1 MAQTTSTVAT
11 QLNQKLIAFFND
23 RMAMLH
29 QKFESDV
36 SQLETMKYVVYDTC
50 VIPIN
55 DMLYNDTDTQQQQQ
69 PLQQLQQNVQIETAP
84 NVNTNTKKKLT
95 EQQMDIR
102 AKTPTRPVQKKQQRE
117 RPEKSADRAIPAKK
131 AVGDNNLT
139 KTAEKLNKTKTHFH
153 NNTHLIQPA
162 HGNAGKSKDI
172 NIRSKDVSND
182 RTSTTRRTTTPGIAG
197 QRNKAIAVNKKHIKA
212 KETKKHNIN
221 SIKAGNNNNNTP
233 THSSATK
240 HDNTGAIA
248 STTTTELD
256 QVSDFNEHIL
266 KTNINKVTIPKEQQ
280 ITPLIPIPPQLNN
293 NQQLQSIYIMLTQHY
308 LPSRT
313 MFNIVKANTL
323 LYNAFNCD
331 LAFILQHEVDTLSL
345 QIQSIENL
353 FSKYNDIDN
362 YISKTF
368 YPSKTAQNSLSF
380 VTKAEEANLIKKND
394 LHNDI
399 GLLFKLVYI
408 IIDEEYEDDT
418 PPNKLIENLVNV
430 VFPKY
435 EVSDVKNLLLNY
447 VNKNKGI
454 KIDDKKYT
462 KMSNIIETNSKILT
476 SMHMARLNR
485 PISYLTFF
493 VKEAYDYVKL
503 QTSDGVYYYELRNK
517 SEKLSTLKERVDV
530 LKKLIEQHKKEK
542 E

>member
-1 MAQTTSTVAT
+1 MSQTAT
-11 QLNQKLIAFFND
+11 TATLLNEKLIAFFND

-36 SQLETMKYVVYDTC
+36 SQLETMKYTFYDTC
-50 VIPIN
+50 ITPLN
-55 DMLYNDTDTQQQQQ
+55 DVLYNDTDTQQQQQ
-69 PLQQLQQNVQIETAP
+69 NAPIETAP
-84 NVNTNTKKKLT
+84 NVNVNNTKRKLT
-95 EQQMDIR
+95 EQLDVR
-102 AKTPTRPVQKKQQRE
+102 AKTPTRPAQKKQPRE
-117 RPEKSADRAIPAKK
+117 RPEKSADRAMPPKK
-131 AVGDNNLT
+131 AGDSNLT

-153 NNTHLIQPA
+153 NNTHFMQPS
-162 HGNAGKSKDI
+162 HGGAGKSKD
-172 NIRSKDVSND
+172 NTRSKDVSND
-182 RTSTTRRTTTPGIAG
+182 RTSTRRTTTPGIAG
-197 QRNKAIAVNKKHIKA
+197 QRKAIAVNKKQVKA
-212 KETKKHNIN
+212 KDKTKHNIN
-221 SIKAGNNNNNTP
+221 SIKAVNNNANTP
-233 THSSATK
+233 THSSSK
-240 HDNTGAIA
+240 HETVVT
-248 STTTTELD
+248 STDVD

-266 KTNINKVTIPKEQQ
+266 KTNINKVTIPKERQ
-280 ITPLIPIPPQLNN
+280 ITPLINVPSVLHD
-293 NQQLQSIYIMLTQHY
+293 NQRLQVMYIMLTQHY
-308 LPSRT
+308 LPLRNT
-313 MFNIVKANTL
+313 FDLIKANTL
-323 LYNAFNCD
+323 LYNAYNCD
-331 LAFILQHEVDTLSL
+331 LAFVLQHEVDTLSL

-408 IIDEEYEDDT
+408 IIDEEYDDDT

-435 EVSDVKNLLLNY
+435 EVTDVKNLLLNY

-454 KIDDKKYT
+454 KIDDRKHA
-462 KMSNIIETNSKILT
+462 KMNDIIETNSKILT

-503 QTSDGVYYYELRNK
+503 QTSDGVFYYDLRNK
-517 SEKLSTLKERVDV
+517 SELLSKAKERVDV
-530 LKKLIEQHKKEK
+530 LKKVIEQHKNKE
-542 E
+542 

>member
-1 MAQTTSTVAT
+1 MAQTTSTIAT
-11 QLNQKLIAFFND
+11 LLNEKLISFFND

-69 PLQQLQQNVQIETAP
+69 QQQLQQNVQIETAP
-84 NVNTNTKKKLT
+84 NVNTNTKKKLN
-95 EQQMDIR
+95 EQQIDIR

-117 RPEKSADRAIPAKK
+117 RPEKSADRAIPNKK
-131 AVGDNNLT
+131 AGGDNNLT

-153 NNTHLIQPA
+153 NNTHFIQPA

-172 NIRSKDVSND
+172 NVRSKDVSND

-221 SIKAGNNNNNTP
+221 SIKTGNNNNNTP
-233 THSSATK
+233 THSASK
-240 HDNTGAIA
+240 HDDIGVIA
-248 STTTTELD
+248 SSTTTEHD

-280 ITPLIPIPPQLNN
+280 ITPLIPIPSQLNN
-293 NQQLQSIYIMLTQHY
+293 NQQLQTMYIMLTQHY

-313 MFNIVKANTL
+313 MFNIIKANTL

-331 LAFILQHEVDTLSL
+331 LTFILQHEVDTLSL

-380 VTKAEEANLIKKND
+380 VTKSEEANLIKKTD

-454 KIDDKKYT
+454 KIDDRKYT

-503 QTSDGVYYYELRNK
+503 QTSDGVFYYELRNK
-517 SEKLSTLKERVDV
+517 SEMLTKLKERVDV
-530 LKKLIEQHKKEK
+530 LKKLIEQHKQHKE
-542 E
+542 

>member
-1 MAQTTSTVAT
+1 MAQTTSEVAT
-11 QLNQKLIAFFND
+11 QLNEKLISFFND

-29 QKFESDV
+29 QKFESDI

-50 VIPIN
+50 IIPIN
-55 DMLYNDTDTQQQQQ
+55 DMLYNDTTDTQQQQ
-69 PLQQLQQNVQIETAP
+69 LQQLQQLQPVETAP
-84 NVNTNTKKKLT
+84 NVTKKKLT
-95 EQQMDIR
+95 EQQIDTR

-117 RPEKSADRAIPAKK
+117 RPEKSADRAIPNKK
-131 AVGDNNLT
+131 AVGDSNLT

-153 NNTHLIQPA
+153 NNTHFIQPA
-162 HGNAGKSKDI
+162 VHGNAGKSKD
-172 NIRSKDVSND
+172 NNVRSKDVSND

-221 SIKAGNNNNNTP
+221 SIKTGNNSNNTP
-233 THSSATK
+233 THSASK
-240 HDNTGAIA
+240 HDTSVVQA
-248 STTTTELD
+248 STTTEQE
-256 QVSDFNEHIL
+256 QVSDFNEHVL
-266 KTNINKVTIPKEQQ
+266 KTNINKVTIPKERQ
-280 ITPLIPIPPQLNN
+280 ITPLIPIPQQLNH
-293 NQQLQSIYIMLTQHY
+293 NQQLQTLYIMLNQHY
-308 LPSRT
+308 LPSRS
-313 MFNIVKANTL
+313 MFNIITANTT
-323 LYNAFNCD
+323 LYNAFKCD
-331 LAFILQHEVDTLSL
+331 LTFILQHEVDALSL

-408 IIDEEYEDDT
+408 IIDEDYEDNT

-454 KIDDKKYT
+454 KIDDRKYT

-503 QTSDGVYYYELRNK
+503 QTSDGVFYYELRNK
-517 SEKLSTLKERVDV
+517 NEMLTKAKERVDV
-530 LKKLIEQHKKEK
+530 LKKVIEQHKQHKE
-542 E
+542 